1 MLAFLL
7 DSKLGHLV
15 LGLACMAL
23 IGAGMYWRGHNKGW
37 GAATA
42 HYSAVVNSC
51 LAANSA
57 QERTIA
63 QLQAANQQWADA
75 AKANAAK
82 LYQAV
87 AQVNAAKTA
96 DAKALA
102 AARAKLHEVEHAQGD
117 AHAWSVTPVPPGV
130 LDALGLR
137 KPADRA
143 H

>member
-1 MLAFLL
+1 MLEFLL
-7 DSKLGHLV
+7 GTKTGH
-15 LGLACMAL
+15 AL
-23 IGAGMYWRGHNKGW
+23 IALALMLMAGGLCYWRGHSRGW
-37 GAATA
+37 DSATA
-42 HYSAVVNSC
+42 HYTTVVNFA
-51 LAANSA
+51 LAAN
-57 QERTIA
+57 QRNERTIGE
-63 QLQAANQQWADA
+63 LQAANKQWADA

-82 LYQAV
+82 LAQAI
-87 AQVNAAKTA
+87 AQVDAAKAA

-102 AARAKLHEVEHAQGD
+102 AAQAKLHEVEHAQGD

>member
-15 LGLACMAL
+15 LGLACMTL

-37 GAATA
+37 DAATA

-51 LAANSA
+51 LAANA
-57 QERTIA
+57 TQERTIA
-63 QLQAANQQWADA
+63 QLQAANDQWADL
-75 AKANAAK
+75 AKVDAAK
-82 LYQAV
+82 LSQAV
-87 AQVNAAKTA
+87 EQVALAKAAN
-96 DAKALA
+96 AKALA
-102 AARAKLHEVEHAQGD
+102 DARARLHSIEASHGD
-117 AHAWSVTPVPPGV
+117 AHAWSVTPVPDSV

-137 KPADRA
+137 NADRS

>member
-63 QLQAANQQWADA
+63 QLQAANDQWASLAKGNSAKLSQAVKDA
-75 AKANAAK
+75 DLAKAAN
-82 LYQAV
+82 
-87 AQVNAAKTA
+87 
-96 DAKALA
+96 AKALA
-102 AARAKLHEVEHAQGD
+102 AAQAKLHEVEHAQGD

-130 LDALGLR
+130 LHALGLR